1 MTSLNILHFSINE
14 FTNLD
19 GKHKTDFIRE
29 LHVKVRTNIE
39 KKNEQYTNQ
48 ASKRRVKVTYKKLFL
63 YVWQVVIKA
72 LCSYLSHVFNLY
84 KESLMF
90 GFLCFVLLF
99 DFATCSRH
107 SLCFPRSVMS
117 LYIYIYFS
125 REQMHSWEKK
135 FKYIFSVLSFVQL
148 YILFHLMFS
157 FHMNSNHGFKLWAAT
172 KMKNIKEV
180 FLTYY
185 NPLTIRA
192 AIVSTTFVSNF
203 FTMSRITAKS

>member
-48 ASKRRVKVTYKKLFL
+48 ACKRRVKVTYKKLFL

-117 LYIYIYFS
+117 LYIYIYIS
-125 REQMHSWEKK
+125 VGNKCTPEKK
-135 FKYIFSVLSFVQL
+135 NSSIYLVFYLLFNYTFYFISCFLFTWIVITVLNCGLQP
-148 YILFHLMFS
+148 
-157 FHMNSNHGFKLWAAT
+157 KWKT
-172 KMKNIKEV
+172 
-180 FLTYY
+180 
-185 NPLTIRA
+185 
-192 AIVSTTFVSNF
+192 
-203 FTMSRITAKS
+203 